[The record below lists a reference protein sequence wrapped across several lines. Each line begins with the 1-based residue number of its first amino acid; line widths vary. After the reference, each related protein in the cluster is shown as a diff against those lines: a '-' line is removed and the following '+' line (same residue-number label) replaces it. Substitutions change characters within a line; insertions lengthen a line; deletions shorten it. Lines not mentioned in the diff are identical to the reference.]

1 MDHLTAGAAADLCSQ
16 LKMIKREQRSYGL
29 ELHASQLTVAK
40 ELEIEEMRL
49 AVLEEG
55 FMQPRW

>member
-1 MDHLTAGAAADLCSQ
+1 MDHLTVGAAADLCSQ
-16 LKMIKREQRSYGL
+16 LKMIKRGKRSYGL

-40 ELEIEEMRL
+40 ELEIEQMRL
-49 AVLEEG
+49 AILDKG